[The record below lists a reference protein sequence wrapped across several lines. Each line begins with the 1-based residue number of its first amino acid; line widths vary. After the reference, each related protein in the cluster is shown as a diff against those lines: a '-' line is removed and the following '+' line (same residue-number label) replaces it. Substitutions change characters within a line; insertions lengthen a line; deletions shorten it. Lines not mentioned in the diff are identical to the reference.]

1 MPLGEGVREG
11 VKGTAPMDQQTP
23 MFARPPG
30 RFEGAQRVPSRQ
42 LELLIRRR
50 FLTPG
55 ECAAIVARIDANRR
69 PSTIADD
76 IGEAGYRTSETCDL
90 DPADPVV
97 AAVDARI
104 CAWMGLDPALG
115 EPIQGQRYAV
125 GQEFRWHTD
134 YFEPDGLDYERYCGI
149 SGNRTWTAMIYLNEP
164 AAGGATRFK
173 VIDKTVQPETGKL
186 LAWNNRLSDGRVN
199 PATLHA
205 GMKVR
210 SGVKYIITK
219 WFRERPRPS

>member
-1 MPLGEGVREG
+1 MG
-11 VKGTAPMDQQTP
+11 AP
-23 MFARPPG
+23 
-30 RFEGAQRVPSRQ
+30 FEGAQRVPTRQ
-42 LELLIRRR
+42 LDLLIRKR
-50 FLTPG
+50 FLGPA
-55 ECAAIVARIDANRR
+55 ECAALVARIDAHRR

-76 IGEAGYRTSETCDL
+76 IGVAGYRTSETCDL

-104 CAWMGLDPALG
+104 CAWLGLEPALG

-134 YFEPDGLDYERYCGI
+134 YFEPDGLDFAQYCGVT
-149 SGNRTWTAMIYLNEP
+149 GNRTWTAMVYLNEP

-173 VIDKTVQPETGKL
+173 LIDKTVQPETGKL
-186 LAWNNRLSDGRVN
+186 LAWNNRLPDGRVN

-205 GMKVR
+205 GLKVR

-219 WFRERPRPS
+219 WFRERPRLG